1 MEKLYTMMKR
11 KATGQMYIGEKD
23 MTFMFKIGRVHNSED
38 YLGTCILAENQEDA
52 ITFGKALFSQF
63 EAGQEKEVNQDD
75 TPANA

>member
-52 ITFGKALFSQF
+52 IALGKALFSQF
-63 EAGQEKEVNQDD
+63 EAGLKEAK
-75 TPANA
+75 PNA